1 MVKRNQESGFTIDR
15 YWPRTRISLFGI
27 VFLNKVSNN
36 PFTAVPDLFVWLIM
50 IINANVELLK
60 TENECDTIVFAFVNT
75 FCFILRELLAT

>member
-1 MVKRNQESGFTIDR
+1 
-15 YWPRTRISLFGI
+15 
-27 VFLNKVSNN
+27 
-36 PFTAVPDLFVWLIM
+36 M